1 MKWIENNK
9 GYIEFLSYLIK
20 SFLILLVFGHILPK
34 LLDYILFIYLKW
46 KSIDN
51 DGFLVQNILMRN
63 TSLLENYI
71 YIAGEFFKI

>member
-34 LLDYILFIYLKW
+34 LLDYILFIYLRW
-46 KSIDN
+46 KNIDN
-51 DGFLVQNILMRN
+51 DGFLVQNILMKHTN
-63 TSLLENYI
+63 LLESYI
-71 YIAGEFFKI
+71 YIVGEFLKI